1 MLSVTVREMPIKT
14 ARRYHLTPL
23 GMGILQQ
30 ICRFSAAKGEG
41 DRESAYSVGGDGNG
55 WVQPGRKTVRRCV
68 KTVNVVTTR

>member
-23 GMGILQQ
+23 GMGILQK

-55 WVQPGRKTVRRCV
+55 WVQPGRKTVWRFLTAVRI
-68 KTVNVVTTR
+68 VTS